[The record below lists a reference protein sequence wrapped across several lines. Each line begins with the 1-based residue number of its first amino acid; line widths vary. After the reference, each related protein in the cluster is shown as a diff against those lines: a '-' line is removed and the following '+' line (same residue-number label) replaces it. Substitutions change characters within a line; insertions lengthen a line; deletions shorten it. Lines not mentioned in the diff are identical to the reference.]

1 MVGRAAPF
9 FAASFWM
16 PRLTVNSYWRLGR
29 FSSKLRWLAIAVLA
43 VAGWLLAWG
52 AACLLIVRAPIQRA
66 DAILIL
72 SGSSAIR
79 ERTQLAA
86 QLFKEGR
93 APRIILTNDNEQ
105 AGWESKEQ
113 RNPFFYEWAVRL
125 LQKEGV
131 PAERIEVIPQP
142 VSSTYEESELVR
154 VYADQHQLHSLLL
167 VTSAYHSRRTSWTF
181 RHVFRGTETVVGLEH
196 TGPVHSPWTWW
207 LHRSGWRMVPGE
219 YVKLAYYWL
228 RF

>member
-1 MVGRAAPF
+1 
-9 FAASFWM
+9 M

-181 RHVFRGTETVVGLEH
+181 RHVFRGDRKSVV
-196 TGPVHSPWTWW
+196 
-207 LHRSGWRMVPGE
+207 
-219 YVKLAYYWL
+219 
-228 RF
+228 